1 MLTVLG
7 HIHAAFTHLETMGLG
22 PHKLLVLGSGDWDDS
37 IVATRSFNP
46 TFNRERTMRE
56 GESIPNSQM
65 ALYMLPLLASLIA
78 SHDAVLAEKM
88 QALAKTLKEALTSQW
103 DKQNR
108 WFYRAWVWDRLRGN
122 DLIGNSKLSLQS
134 QVWPLISGLAAEMN
148 IEPELIDT
156 VSQHLDNDSPTGA
169 MLEPKGQVWP
179 AVSQLLT
186 WGYHRS
192 RPDLAWRSLNRHTFA
207 VHATVFPSVWFN
219 IWTGPDGTNS
229 HLMPNP
235 GGTWASPV
243 TPMTDLPG
251 MNANQNAMSLLGLLR
266 VCGIEPSKT
275 GDGLDIAPKA
285 PPERYVLRTELL
297 RLHVATGHIAGEY
310 RAANDGA
317 ITLHIHIPENAV
329 EVAANLN
336 GTALTNLP
344 TAPGRVDLP
353 LRFTKGQVIPFE
365 VMWR

>member
-1 MLTVLG
+1 
-7 HIHAAFTHLETMGLG
+7 
-22 PHKLLVLGSGDWDDS
+22 
-37 IVATRSFNP
+37 
-46 TFNRERTMRE
+46 
-56 GESIPNSQM
+56 
-65 ALYMLPLLASLIA
+65 
-78 SHDAVLAEKM
+78 
-88 QALAKTLKEALTSQW
+88 
-103 DKQNR
+103 
-108 WFYRAWVWDRLRGN
+108 
-122 DLIGNSKLSLQS
+122 
-134 QVWPLISGLAAEMN
+134 
-148 IEPELIDT
+148 
-156 VSQHLDNDSPTGA
+156 
-169 MLEPKGQVWP
+169 
-179 AVSQLLT
+179 
-186 WGYHRS
+186 
-192 RPDLAWRSLNRHTFA
+192 
-207 VHATVFPSVWFN
+207 
-219 IWTGPDGTNS
+219 
-229 HLMPNP
+229 
-235 GGTWASPV
+235 
-243 TPMTDLPG
+243 